1 MKRIKI
7 VFFLCLMGVMN
18 LAHAVGNPSLIMGE
32 TGQEKGVLSMKELY
46 MHGIKSHDNVKIEL
60 DFATSTFK
68 VMDGVVANHA
78 IPNNISESITHE
90 GVTVGLR
97 GCLSKNNVVTCH
109 FVVRSDRQDRDIYFC
124 ASSGCIGTTEA
135 LDPLFNSYIASQIT
149 LGSQS
154 SAYNIRDFSMIAGEV
169 VTATAEFSNISD
181 IATRFTLMKIEI
193 MGNSYKFRNVSL
205 N

>member
-7 VFFLCLMGVMN
+7 VFFLWLMCAIN

-60 DFATSTFK
+60 DFETSTFK
-68 VMDGVVANHA
+68 VMDAVVANHA
-78 IPNNISESITHE
+78 IPDNISESITHND
-90 GVTVGLR
+90 VTVGLR
-97 GCLSKNNVVTCH
+97 GCLSENQVVTCH
-109 FVVRSDRQDRDIYFC
+109 FAVRSDTQDRDINFC
-124 ASSGCIGTTEA
+124 ASSGCLGTTEA
-135 LDPLFNSYIASQIT
+135 LDPLFNSYIASRIT

-154 SAYNIRDFSMIAGEV
+154 STYNIRDFSLVAGEV
-169 VTATAEFSNISD
+169 VAATAEFSNISD
-181 IATRFTLMKIEI
+181 MATQFSLMKIEI
-193 MGNSYKFRNVSL
+193 MGNTYKFRNVSL